1 MSERIGLD
9 EITSPANIRSYVAE
23 FFAFMLFVLM
33 ATGAIVAVTA
43 INGGAAPSG
52 AADIAFISI
61 SHGLAISVMLFAL
74 DKMGSAHLNP
84 AVTLAFIV
92 LRKVKVA
99 PGLIIML
106 AHFIG
111 ACCATALLYAMVNDD
126 IGNVT
131 NFGAHGVNTAVV
143 GGDGGAFLV
152 EMVLTAAL
160 LAVVIGSI
168 VAKRNWGVSAP
179 LAIGMAV
186 MLIHFV
192 AIPMT
197 GASVNP
203 ARTFGPALISNSFDS
218 FWVYILA
225 PSVGAI
231 LAAVLYHHF
240 FRVGAAD
247 EPEDA

>member
-9 EITSPANIRSYVAE
+9 EIASQDNIRSYVAE

-33 ATGAIVAVTA
+33 ATGSIVAVSA
-43 INGGAAPSG
+43 INNGPPSG

-92 LRKVKVA
+92 IRKVKVA

-126 IGNVT
+126 IGNIS

-160 LAVVIGSI
+160 IAVVIGSI

-179 LAIGMAV
+179 IAIGMAV

-203 ARTFGPALISNSFDS
+203 ARTFGPALISNAFDS
-218 FWVYILA
+218 FWLYVLA

>member
-1 MSERIGLD
+1 MSDRIGLN
-9 EITSPANIRSYVAE
+9 EIASPANVRSYVAE
-23 FFAFMLFVLM
+23 FFSFMLFVLM
-33 ATGAIVAVTA
+33 ATGSIIAVSAI
-43 INGGAAPSG
+43 GGGPPFDAAG
-52 AADIAFISI
+52 IAFISI
-61 SHGLAISVMLFAL
+61 SHGLAISVMLFAF
-74 DKMGSAHLNP
+74 DKMGSSHLNP
-84 AVTLAFIV
+84 VVTLAFIV
-92 LRKVKVA
+92 LGKVKIA
-99 PGLIIML
+99 PGAIIML
-106 AHFIG
+106 AHFIA

-126 IGNVT
+126 IGNMS

-179 LAIGMAV
+179 IAIGMAV

-203 ARTFGPALISNSFDS
+203 ARTFGPALISNAFDS
-218 FWVYILA
+218 FWVYMLA
-225 PSVGAI
+225 PAVGAV

-240 FRVGAAD
+240 FRVGMDD

>member
-33 ATGAIVAVTA
+33 ATGSIIAVSAIS
-43 INGGAAPSG
+43 GGPPFDAAG
-52 AADIAFISI
+52 VAFIAI
-61 SHGLAISVMLFAL
+61 SHGLAISVMLFAF

-92 LRKVKVA
+92 IRKVKVA
-99 PGLIIML
+99 PGLIVML
-106 AHFIG
+106 AQFVG

-126 IGNVT
+126 LGNLS
-131 NFGAHGVNTAVV
+131 NFGAHGISTDVV
-143 GGDGGAFLV
+143 GGNGGAFLV

-160 LAVVIGSI
+160 LAVVIGSV

-179 LAIGMAV
+179 IAIGMAV

-203 ARTFGPALISNSFDS
+203 ARTFGPALISNAFDS

-225 PSVGAI
+225 PSAGAI